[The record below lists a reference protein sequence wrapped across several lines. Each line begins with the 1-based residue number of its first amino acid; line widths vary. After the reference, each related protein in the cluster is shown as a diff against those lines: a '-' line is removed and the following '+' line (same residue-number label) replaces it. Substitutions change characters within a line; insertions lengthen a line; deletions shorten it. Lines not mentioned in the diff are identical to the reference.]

1 MKKNRIVIG
10 IIVLL
15 ILLISG
21 VFVGKI
27 IYDRIVEQERASA
40 LAEEQRLE
48 EEHKA
53 DYIKKL
59 KFLDAYSESPNS
71 EEGLWATKEI
81 NGIYVYEDYLKVWFR
96 LCQLIWISEDPLTL
110 EELYGH
116 YLEPDPIVEKKVE
129 RLFRYR
135 EMEGV
140 RNQTIYLE

>member
-48 EEHKA
+48 ESTKQ
-53 DYIKKL
+53 IIL
-59 KFLDAYSESPNS
+59 RSLNS
-71 EEGLWATKEI
+71 WM
-81 NGIYVYEDYLKVWFR
+81 
-96 LCQLIWISEDPLTL
+96 LIPSRQTQ
-110 EELYGH
+110 
-116 YLEPDPIVEKKVE
+116 KKVCGQQRKSTE
-129 RLFRYR
+129 YMF
-135 EMEGV
+135 MKI
-140 RNQTIYLE
+140 T